1 MPERQT
7 RHHRQSP
14 WQDNHPPDTLPP
26 IRHVTVGHGVRWIGE
41 GWALFVRRPGL
52 WLITALLQTL
62 LILLVMGIAGDLL
75 QSQEQLDE
83 LYERLEVLLS
93 RIEHRTKCC
102 P

>member
-1 MPERQT
+1 MQDTRFNLNVLGVDVTFRSQIDPERIQ
-7 RHHRQSP
+7 
-14 WQDNHPPDTLPP
+14 L
-26 IRHVTVGHGVRWIGE
+26 
-41 GWALFVRRPGL
+41 AKAFVEEHFEKLKLRGGQFSRE
-52 WLITALLQTL
+52 QL